1 MVGKSW
7 DTLGWVRPPTVER
20 RQGIVWMIS
29 NGFSISSTWDRI
41 CHRSLAFSCSVAQR
55 VPGKI
60 LKILNVRSQVYSDGV
75 FAGRDQLLWN
85 RGVYRPARPGTTI
98 LCTLPALY
106 FTTVLYKAQQYPRDS
121 VLYRHCA
128 VQPVSHWPPWGQID
142 RKTQGWLRP
151 RSRDSS

>member
-1 MVGKSW
+1 MDFRSAA
-7 DTLGWVRPPTVER
+7 LGTEYVIALWHFHVQLR
-20 RQGIVWMIS
+20 
-29 NGFSISSTWDRI
+29 N
-41 CHRSLAFSCSVAQR
+41 R

-85 RGVYRPARPGTTI
+85 RGVYRPAWPDQSYNNT
-98 LCTLPALY
+98 LY
-106 FTTVLYKAQQYPRDS
+106 FAGIVLYRTVLYKAQQYPRDS

-142 RKTQGWLRP
+142 RKSQGWLRP